1 MSNVQETQDAMLRAA
16 RAGGMKAE
24 RAEAVFAG
32 LAQRIADGE
41 AAPDPGPLP
50 ADQDRGMV
58 WGPWLLGAM
67 VGAAAVAA
75 LLVGSS
81 LRGEASPEDNAVA
94 APYEAAPDTE
104 ASRASTQPRR
114 TTAAQPK
121 SLPDPGP
128 IVETPAEPLPT
139 EPAPVTTDTPA
150 PAKTRGRTNPKPPTT
165 PEPDTQPSSPTTNVA
180 GEAQALGQAQAALD
194 RDDLKAAAQALAAYR
209 QAHPKGVLAPEAEGL
224 AVLVEC
230 KRRTAEAS
238 DKAASFVRR
247 HPRSALR
254 KRIDSTCEKK

>member
-16 RAGGMKAE
+16 RSGGMKAE

-104 ASRASTQPRR
+104 TSRASTQPRR

-139 EPAPVTTDTPA
+139 EPPPDTPA
-150 PAKTRGRTNPKPPTT
+150 PAKTRERTSPKRPPA
-165 PEPDTQPSSPTTNVA
+165 PEPDTEPSSPATNVA

-194 RDDLKAAAQALAAYR
+194 RNDLRAAAQALAAYR

-230 KRRTAEAS
+230 KRGTADAS